1 MSPCIIDLSK
11 INNEK
16 QGDNSKMKPSIQH
29 FAANFQALNTKQ
41 LSKIVGGNG
50 YVTAAAPTKRRPFR

>member
-1 MSPCIIDLSK
+1 MTT
-11 INNEK
+11 
-16 QGDNSKMKPSIQH
+16 SIKD
-29 FAANFQALNTKQ
+29 FAANFQTLNTKQ